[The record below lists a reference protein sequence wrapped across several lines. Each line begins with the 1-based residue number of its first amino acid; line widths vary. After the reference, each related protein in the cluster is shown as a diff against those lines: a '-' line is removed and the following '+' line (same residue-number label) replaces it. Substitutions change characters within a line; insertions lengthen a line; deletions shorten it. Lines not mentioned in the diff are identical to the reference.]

1 MEEHSV
7 VKKRSVA
14 ELAGKFS
21 CPVSHMTDA
30 EVNKPV
36 RRRPPRSLPLPAGN
50 DASQGQ
56 DEKGTETVS
65 TRKNRNSALIE
76 KLQASLTLSPT
87 GPGVMKLPVQAFSP
101 GSPSSPSSP
110 TATVTPKE
118 EETPASFESTA
129 EGTVLKSINK
139 GRARH
144 SIKRRPP
151 SRRHRKSSAD
161 EGGEEV
167 DKTPTLDRTT
177 PNGHEGD
184 VFEGHKTSPDAES
197 LSSKEQIE
205 QETKA
210 TDSEKP
216 EPEEIVETVT
226 SEKEDGEEKTKPEDE
241 EEKTKLDDKEEKTKP
256 EDKEEKTKPE
266 DKEEQTKPEDE
277 EEKKTEDKEEK
288 TEPENKEEESE
299 DEPQLAY
306 STEETREEP
315 VTPQTEANTTDEK
328 EEEQKE
334 DEVNH

>member
-21 CPVSHMTDA
+21 IPIPHMTDA

-36 RRRPPRSLPLPAGN
+36 RRRPPRSLPLPAVN
-50 DASQGQ
+50 DAGQSQN
-56 DEKGTETVS
+56 EKGAETVS

-87 GPGVMKLPVQAFSP
+87 GPPSFSKSPGVLKLPVPSISP

-110 TATVTPKE
+110 PVTVTPKQ
-118 EETPASFESTA
+118 EETPASFESPT

-139 GRARH
+139 GRARL

-161 EGGEEV
+161 EGGDDV
-167 DKTPTLDRTT
+167 DKTASATLDQTT

-184 VFEGHKTSPDAES
+184 VFEEHKTSPDAES

-205 QETKA
+205 QETEP

-216 EPEEIVETVT
+216 ELEEKLEAVT
-226 SEKEDGEEKTKPEDE
+226 SEKKEGEE
-241 EEKTKLDDKEEKTKP
+241 
-256 EDKEEKTKPE
+256 
-266 DKEEQTKPEDE
+266 
-277 EEKKTEDKEEK
+277 KEEK
-288 TEPENKEEESE
+288 TEPELKEEKRE
-299 DEPQLAY
+299 DEPPLTN
-306 STEETREEP
+306 STEETREALD
-315 VTPQTEANTTDEK
+315 TQPQTEPDTTDEK

>member
-21 CPVSHMTDA
+21 CPISHMTDA

-50 DASQGQ
+50 DAGQGQ
-56 DEKGTETVS
+56 DEKGAETVS

-87 GPGVMKLPVQAFSP
+87 GPPPFPKSPGVVKLPVPLFSP

-110 TATVTPKE
+110 PATVTPKQ
-118 EETPASFESTA
+118 EETPANFESTA

-167 DKTPTLDRTT
+167 DKTATLDQTT

-184 VFEGHKTSPDAES
+184 VFEEHKTSPDAES

-205 QETKA
+205 QETRS

-216 EPEEIVETVT
+216 ELEEKVETVT
-226 SEKEDGEEKTKPEDE
+226 SEKEEGEE
-241 EEKTKLDDKEEKTKP
+241 
-256 EDKEEKTKPE
+256 
-266 DKEEQTKPEDE
+266 
-277 EEKKTEDKEEK
+277 KEEK
-288 TEPENKEEESE
+288 TEPETKEEKSE
-299 DEPQLAY
+299 DEPQLAN
-306 STEETREEP
+306 STEETGEEP
-315 VTPQTEANTTDEK
+315 VTQPQTEPDTTDEK

>member
-21 CPVSHMTDA
+21 SPISHMTDA

-36 RRRPPRSLPLPAGN
+36 RRRPPRSLQLPVGN
-50 DASQGQ
+50 DAGQGH
-56 DEKGTETVS
+56 DEVQKGAETVS

-87 GPGVMKLPVQAFSP
+87 GPPSFSKGPGVLKLPVPSISP

-110 TATVTPKE
+110 PATLPPKQE
-118 EETPASFESTA
+118 QTPASFESPT

-139 GRARH
+139 GRARL

-161 EGGEEV
+161 EGGEDV
-167 DKTPTLDRTT
+167 DKTASATLDQTT

-184 VFEGHKTSPDAES
+184 VFEQHKTAPDAES

-205 QETKA
+205 QETEP

-216 EPEEIVETVT
+216 EPEEKVEIVT
-226 SEKEDGEEKTKPEDE
+226 SEKKEGEEIE
-241 EEKTKLDDKEEKTKP
+241 E
-256 EDKEEKTKPE
+256 
-266 DKEEQTKPEDE
+266 
-277 EEKKTEDKEEK
+277 KEEK
-288 TEPENKEEESE
+288 TEPELKEEKSE
-299 DEPQLAY
+299 DEPQLAN
-306 STEETREEP
+306 STEETHEELD
-315 VTPQTEANTTDEK
+315 TQPQTEPDTTDEK